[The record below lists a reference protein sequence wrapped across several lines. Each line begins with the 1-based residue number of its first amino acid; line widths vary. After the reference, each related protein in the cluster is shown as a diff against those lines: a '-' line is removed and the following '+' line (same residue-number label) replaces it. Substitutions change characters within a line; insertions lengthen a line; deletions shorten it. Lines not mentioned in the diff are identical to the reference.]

1 MVTMNHTKI
10 AHCTGFSHPIAIMA
24 GMNEALCRSCIRHVA
39 HLEAS
44 ALGICSRVPYI
55 TPRLYNGCSH
65 YKEVDYVDFELIT
78 IN

>member
-1 MVTMNHTKI
+1 MFTMNHAKI
-10 AHCTGFSHPIAIMA
+10 SHCPDVSHPLAIML
-24 GMNEALCRSCIRHVA
+24 GMDEVLCRNCIRHAA

-44 ALGICSRVPYI
+44 ELGIRSKVPYI